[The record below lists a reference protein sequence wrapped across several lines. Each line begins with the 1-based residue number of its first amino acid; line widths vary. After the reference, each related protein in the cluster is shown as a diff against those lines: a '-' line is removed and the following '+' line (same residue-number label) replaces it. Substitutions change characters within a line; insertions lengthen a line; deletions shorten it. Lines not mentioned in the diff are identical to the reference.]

1 MDQSPEITS
10 LEIYEP
16 LPLPLVATSEE
27 FDEMINAL
35 DSESIVDTASLVK
48 SSSCLSLD
56 LKRSLLFEPAYGPP
70 PPPESREANEKEKQT
85 EKEREKL
92 KKLEPILDH
101 RRDSVCTVVLKKRYS
116 QLRGSLFRTAV
127 PLRTPVPL
135 RGPVPLRAAPC
146 RTVAVGRT
154 VVPAGTA
161 GALGPLAAG
170 PHKPRLERA
179 LAALPHALAKL
190 SLQPRKRQPNRTGAR
205 T

>member
-27 FDEMINAL
+27 FDEVINAL

-85 EKEREKL
+85 EKEREKV

-101 RRDSVCTVVLKKRYS
+101 RRDSVYTVVLKKRYS

-154 VVPAGTA
+154 V
-161 GALGPLAAG
+161 GPLAAG

>member
-127 PLRTPVPL
+127 PLR
-135 RGPVPLRAAPC
+135 AAPC